1 MGVRGLFFILF
12 IVFIFYIVGLYSGGN
27 GDIFGYIIGAVIMG
41 WGLEYGFTKILEK
54 LKEKSC
60 SKEKNGKILDSS
72 AIIDGRILDILD
84 TDFIDGDIIIP
95 RFVLQELQMLAD
107 SEDGMKRARGRRGL
121 DLIKSIQNK
130 ENFKVIIEERD
141 YTNVQ
146 EVDQKLILLAK
157 ENGGD
162 VITTD
167 FNLNKVATIQ
177 GIKVLNINKLSNALK
192 PVVIPN
198 EELIIELIKKGDRD
212 GQAIGYLNDGTMV
225 VAEDG
230 GAFLGKTITL
240 LVTSVYPTAA
250 GRMIFGK
257 VKRK

>member
-1 MGVRGLFFILF
+1 MGVRGLFSILVVVV
-12 IVFIFYIVGLYSGGN
+12 ISTAVASNYEVKDILVFVIGG
-27 GDIFGYIIGAVIMG
+27 VIAG
-41 WGLEYGFTKILEK
+41 WGLDYGFGKLLEK
-54 LKEKSC
+54 LKN
-60 SKEKNGKILDSS
+60 KNKGAGKVGKILDSS
-72 AIIDGRILDILD
+72 AIIDGRILDILE
-84 TDFIDGDIIIP
+84 TDFIEGDIIIP
-95 RFVLQELQMLAD
+95 RFVLAELQMLAD

-121 DLIKSIQNK
+121 DLIKIIQSNK
-130 ENFKVIIEERD
+130 KYKVVIEDKD
-141 YTNVQ
+141 YQGVN
-146 EVDQKLILLAK
+146 EVDEKLVRLAK
-157 ENGGD
+157 DIEGD

-167 FNLNKVATIQ
+167 FNLNKVASIQ

-230 GAFLGKTITL
+230 GPFLGKTITL